1 MYTFILDCAVDRCGL
16 QSCQLSV
23 VDQQAA
29 SMSVAFLFGGL
40 IYCRSLDDTPKQLR
54 MICSRHALLFIHCF
68 R

>member
-40 IYCRSLDDTPKQLR
+40 IYCRSLDDTPKRLR
-54 MICSRHALLFIHCF
+54 MIC
-68 R
+68 